1 MTEEFWT
8 MKNGEKISV
17 DDMSESHLRATL
29 KLIIHRNRENK
40 KPSKKV
46 NHVTVR
52 GEMAQ
57 ALIDE
62 GLNEMY
68 EENFDNPHAF

>member
-8 MKNGEKISV
+8 MKSGERINV
-17 DDMSESHLRATL
+17 NDMSESHLRNTL
-29 KLIIHRNRENK
+29 KLIIRNIRENK
-40 KPSKKV
+40 KPNKKV

-62 GLNEMY
+62 GLNESL
-68 EENFDNPHAF
+68 